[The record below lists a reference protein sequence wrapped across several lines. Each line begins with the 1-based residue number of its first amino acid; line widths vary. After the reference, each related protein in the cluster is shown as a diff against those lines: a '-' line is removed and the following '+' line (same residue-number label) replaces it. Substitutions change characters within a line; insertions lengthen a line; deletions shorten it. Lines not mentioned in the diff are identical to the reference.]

1 MPDPHT
7 HVRGPRPVLLIGM
20 HRSGT
25 SMLTRMLSELGLFIG
40 QRLDENSESTFFQG
54 LNDWILRA
62 SGGSWERPQ
71 AIRELLAEQ
80 ELRDLTREY
89 LAHMLDS
96 PRALSYLGPRRY
108 LRHRSAHRLSDP
120 WGFKDPR
127 TTFTLPLWLELFP
140 EARVVHVRRHGVAVA
155 QSLLVRQ
162 RRSLTAARAQHERR
176 RHAYWLRPK
185 RGGFAHTVR
194 ALTLDGGFA
203 LWDEYMQ
210 EAERQLALLGE
221 QALDLRYE
229 DLLADPRAEL
239 TRAAQHCRLQAP
251 PDALERIAAGVRTS
265 RARAWSEDP
274 KLVRFAA
281 RGEASLA
288 AHGYP
293 AATSGRDRVA

>member
-1 MPDPHT
+1 MPEPHT
-7 HVRGPRPVLLIGM
+7 PERAPRPVLLIGM

-25 SMLTRMLSELGLFIG
+25 SMLTRMFSELGLFVG
-40 QRLDENSESTFFQG
+40 RRVDENSESTFFQA

-96 PRALSYLGPRRY
+96 PRALSYLGARRY
-108 LRHRSAHRLSDP
+108 LRHGSARRLSEP

-162 RRSLTAARAQHERR
+162 RRALAAARAQHERR

-194 ALTLDGGFA
+194 ALTLEGGFA

-210 EAERQLALLGE
+210 EARRQLALLGD

-229 DLLADPRAEL
+229 DLLANPCAEL
-239 TRAAQHCRLQAP
+239 ARAAQHCQLEAP
-251 PDALERIAAGVRTS
+251 AETLERIAAGVRTS

-274 KLVRFAA
+274 ELLRFAQ
-281 RGEASLA
+281 RGSACLA

-293 AATSGRDRVA
+293 ADTPGRGRVA